1 MLVLPSLILVKL
13 FIQEPLCF
21 RTKSFA
27 SCLFKNPCV
36 SVRNP
41 GQVTQDFVR
50 KHKGSWIYNLQR
62 ISYGNNRLDFT
73 FKLPRISYGNSRFS
87 SKMLFPYEILVKL
100 PWISYGNSI
109 LIFRCYFRT
118 KSIPSVICWV
128 GLDYSGVYFR
138 FITGLEPLKWN
149 FKIPYKIGLK
159 CKFFD

>member
-13 FIQEPLCF
+13 LIQEPLCF

-27 SCLFKNPCV
+27 SCLFKNPHV

-41 GQVTQDFVR
+41 EQVTQDFVR

-118 KSIPSVICWV
+118 KSIPPVICWV
-128 GLDYSGVYFR
+128 ALDIEISLSHSYKVY
-138 FITGLEPLKWN
+138 LW
-149 FKIPYKIGLK
+149 
-159 CKFFD
+159 KFVLFFWSFCMQN

>member
-13 FIQEPLCF
+13 FIQEPFCF
-21 RTKSFA
+21 RMKSFA
-27 SCLFKNPCV
+27 SCLFKNPRV

-62 ISYGNNRLDFT
+62 ISYENNRLDFT

-87 SKMLFPYEILVKL
+87 SKILFPYEIQVKL

-109 LIFRCYFRT
+109 LIFKCYFRT
-118 KSIPSVICWV
+118 KSIPPVICWDITSY
-128 GLDYSGVYFR
+128 LPLLIFLPIPISFAYSQDYYGRIHFYLYR
-138 FITGLEPLKWN
+138 I
-149 FKIPYKIGLK
+149 
-159 CKFFD
+159 